1 MIGGAG
7 VAAMALPSFL
17 PSRTGGGGLALAQG
31 NSVDAIAAELT
42 RQFSR
47 VVAGLAAVPPK
58 GNARQ
63 IAAMYRMLAAHAR
76 ATNLDGRLRK
86 KIDQALASEGHH
98 ALVTRLVANG
108 DYVAAAR
115 RVGIPTPPNSQAPD
129 FTDFAKVIG
138 LVKAGATYE
147 LYWRVYA
154 HRMDRSAERFDR
166 QMAIAN
172 GRRPSD
178 VRMIRRIQDGQCEE
192 FGENATCPPPEP
204 DGDCRQ
210 NPDGSFSCNFVAN
223 TPSPTAPN
231 GLPWP
236 TAQQCSDIVFA
247 LNMWSAMFAILMYVQ
262 PELFFLWV
270 LAIVGVDYAQWYN
283 GC

>member
-1 MIGGAG
+1 
-7 VAAMALPSFL
+7 L
-17 PSRTGGGGLALAQG
+17 
-31 NSVDAIAAELT
+31 
-42 RQFSR
+42 SR

-76 ATNLDGRLRK
+76 ATNLDGRLRQR
-86 KIDQALASEGHH
+86 IEQALASEGHQV
-98 ALVTRLVANG
+98 LVTRLVANG

-115 RVGIPTPPNSQAPD
+115 RRGIPTPPNSQVPD

-147 LYWRVYA
+147 LYWRVFA
-154 HRMDRSAERFDR
+154 QRMDRSAERFDR

-172 GRRPSD
+172 GRRPTD
-178 VRMIRRIQDGQCEE
+178 TTIRLIQDPGCSDPDCSSVEY
-192 FGENATCPPPEP
+192 EP
-204 DGDCRQ
+204 TGDCTQ

-223 TPSPTAPN
+223 GPSPTAPN

-236 TAQQCSDIVFA
+236 SAQQCSDIEFA
-247 LNMWSAMFAILMYVQ
+247 LNMWRAMFGVLMFLQ
-262 PELFFLWV
+262 PELFFLWLIGV
-270 LAIVGVDYAQWYN
+270 VGVDYAEWYN